1 MGKDS
6 RFVGTSLDIEK
17 KDKKEKKEKKKE
29 NTKKGIRVYRAS
41 R

>member
-1 MGKDS
+1 MDKNN

-17 KDKKEKKEKKKE
+17 KEKKEKKENKKK
-29 NTKKGIRVYRAS
+29 NTRKGIRVYRAP